1 MNFEKFPDVLSKND
15 QKSQIKLSLANE
27 IAYRRWVS
35 NLAGGYQIIPAGCWP
50 IKTGF
55 EAHLW
60 DNISYLTYRCLK
72 MAVQDEDEDDVEF
85 EVFKIDLYTSTFSM
99 IVFLIKS

>member
-35 NLAGGYQIIPAGCWP
+35 NLAGCWP
-50 IKTGF
+50 IKTVF

-72 MAVQDEDEDDVEF
+72 MAVQDEDDVEF
-85 EVFKIDLYTSTFSM
+85 EVFKIDLYTSSFSM
-99 IVFLIKS
+99 IVFWIKS